1 MTVGGGERSGSPP
14 GVRRGDAP
22 GRCPV
27 AGGLAGR
34 CRAVRAAGGDR
45 GSVGLFM
52 AVLATAM
59 LMMAGLVIDGGTAL
73 AARQRAAD
81 VAQQAARAGA
91 DALDYSSLRQ
101 GDPAGLRADPAAA
114 VDAAQ
119 RMLQAAAATGEV
131 SVAGSTVTVTAH
143 VAAATQILSAV
154 GLTDISQSAT
164 WSAEALEGVD
174 SAGGAGG

>member
-1 MTVGGGERSGSPP
+1 MTVGGGEGSGSPP
-14 GVRRGDAP
+14 GVRRGSTP
-22 GRCPV
+22 GRCRV

-34 CRAVRAAGGDR
+34 CRAVRAAGDR

-101 GDPAGLRADPAAA
+101 GAPAGLRADPAAA